1 MILTRSLG
9 PKKYKSLKINQGKK
23 SILRAF
29 LSYDIGEPAFLQRV
43 QSLQNELRGTGAD
56 LKLVNSKILHFT
68 IRFLGEID
76 EADKLQI
83 IDALRGKVENFEL
96 DLVFQGIG
104 SFPDERRISVIW
116 IGIDPQSA
124 SKLEIQAAKVNSL
137 LETIPALKNERPEK
151 FSPHVTIARVRSGKN
166 KEQLVEFIHENKRKD
181 LGSSKIRNLRLKLS
195 HLTPAG
201 PEYSDLHVFE

>member
-1 MILTRSLG
+1 
-9 PKKYKSLKINQGKK
+9 
-23 SILRAF
+23 LRAF
-29 LSYDIGEPAFLQRV
+29 LSYDISDPAFLQRV
-43 QSLQNELRGTGAD
+43 QGLQSDLKGTGAD
-56 LKLVNSKILHFT
+56 LKLVDSRILHFT

-76 EADKLQI
+76 DTDKLQI
-83 IDALRGKVENFEL
+83 INSLRGKIENFDL

-104 SFPDERRISVIW
+104 SFPDEKRISVIW

-124 SKLEIQAAKVNSL
+124 SQLEIQSAKVNSL
-137 LETIPALKNERPEK
+137 LEAIPALKNEKPEK

-166 KEQLVEFIHENKRKD
+166 KDQLVDFIHVNKRKD
-181 LGSSKIRNLRLKLS
+181 FGSSKIRNLRLKLS